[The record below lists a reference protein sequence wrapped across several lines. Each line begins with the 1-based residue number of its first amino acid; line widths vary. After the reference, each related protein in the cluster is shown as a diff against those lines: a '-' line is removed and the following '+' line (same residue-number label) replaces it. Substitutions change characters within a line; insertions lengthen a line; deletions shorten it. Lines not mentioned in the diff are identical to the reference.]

1 MNLVFVVLYYL
12 WRHLRKKIFKTV
24 DKLCF
29 CFVFLHK
36 ERSSRRLGALYGCFP
51 PTASFSRLKSFIQRL
66 Q

>member
-29 CFVFLHK
+29 CFVFYIRKDLPD
-36 ERSSRRLGALYGCFP
+36 GWVLY
-51 PTASFSRLKSFIQRL
+51 TAVFHL
-66 Q
+66 QLPFQG